1 VYNCCVVYIV
11 VRVAWCVWR
20 DECHGRRLTAEG
32 FDGKPN
38 DLCTMLYDILEQ
50 HHAISIGRGLPD
62 QSWHHRVDQD
72 YAKCRVPWWKVIS
85 RDACLGKQP
94 SRIWCVSVCEMK
106 ALLAGFFYVLVWNV
120 CMRYH
125 SRAPGAPVSKDFWSS
140 VCHERLF
147 LQSEELERCMVS
159 PRIFLYNY
167 RNMKSWQLCH
177 SCYWPNLKVCSFS

>member
-1 VYNCCVVYIV
+1 MERWVPCFGAWLPKVSMGNRTGCVRCGMTFWNNTTLYPLWYRGCPI
-11 VRVAWCVWR
+11 RVDITELIRIMLSA
-20 DECHGRRLTAEG
+20 G
-32 FDGKPN
+32 FPDGK
-38 DLCTMLYDILEQ
+38 
-50 HHAISIGRGLPD
+50 
-62 QSWHHRVDQD
+62 
-72 YAKCRVPWWKVIS
+72 KIS

-106 ALLAGFFYVLVWNV
+106 ALLAGFCYVVVWNV

-140 VCHERLF
+140 VCHQRLF
-147 LQSEELERCMVS
+147 LQSEELERCMAS

-177 SCYWPNLKVCSFS
+177 LCYWPNLKVCSFS